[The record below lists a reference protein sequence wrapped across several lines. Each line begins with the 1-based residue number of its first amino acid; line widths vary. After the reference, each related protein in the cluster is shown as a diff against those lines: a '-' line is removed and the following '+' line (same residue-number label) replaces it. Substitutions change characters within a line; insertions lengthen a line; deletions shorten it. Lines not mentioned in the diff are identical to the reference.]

1 MKKRMIALVM
11 ALVFVVSMAGVSFA
25 SDQSD
30 GLSGLM
36 DMISGIAQSAG
47 SQSSNNEDASDSS
60 GMISGISDIFSDLAD
75 STGSQAGGNE
85 DGSDVMAGIQ
95 DLIST
100 IAGSIS
106 AETREDVIDE
116 DVIGEEAA
124 SGLAGTLE
132 GSEAGKIDAD
142 LDTVAG
148 IAAVDPD
155 MEYDTLA
162 DWDIMVPVP
171 EGVTAVFSSDG
182 YTLYPTD
189 EQSIPYVRVN
199 SYSGYSDEEEL
210 IDDLFDVMAADHDD
224 LEILYGPEYVDAEG
238 REYCEVVF
246 EYDVQG
252 YPVTDT
258 RLITMAGGRAY
269 MFTAKEVSELELY
282 VDDLLEVVV
291 LGSIFLG
298 EDGGD
303 IDVTVEEPQELA
315 ENELY
320 WGMGLEVIDEY
331 DLEGD
336 FEIFDEV
343 GLMMWLPD
351 ILSPAILPEEQPN
364 PELFLGYYTTKD
376 ESAYA
381 SVVYQPADVTLEDYK
396 ELLGSMEGLIEDVE
410 DFVINGLP
418 FICYYIP
425 SGDSMCLATVVDGG
439 IVEFAFA
446 PMSDEEFG
454 AYAEVMGVSIQEA
467 Q

>member
-1 MKKRMIALVM
+1 MKKRIIALVM
-11 ALVFVVSMAGVSFA
+11 ALAFVVSMAGVSFA
-25 SDQSD
+25 SDKTD
-30 GLSGLM
+30 ELPGLM
-36 DMISGIAQSAG
+36 DLISGIAESAG

-85 DGSDVMAGIQ
+85 EGSDVMSGIQ
-95 DLIST
+95 NLIST
-100 IAGSIS
+100 IAGSIN
-106 AETREDVIDE
+106 AETEEDVIDE
-116 DVIGEEAA
+116 EMIDEEAA
-124 SGLAGTLE
+124 AGLAGVLE
-132 GSEAGKIDAD
+132 GTESAKIEED
-142 LDTVAG
+142 LGTLAG

-155 MEYDTLA
+155 MDYDTLA

-171 EGVTAVFSSDG
+171 DGVTAVFSSDG

-189 EQSIPYVRVN
+189 EESIPYVRVN
-199 SYSGYSDEEEL
+199 SYSGYSNEEEL
-210 IDDLFDVMAADHDD
+210 VEDLFDVMQADHDD
-224 LEILYGPEYVDAEG
+224 LELLYGPEYVDADD
-238 REYCEVVF
+238 REFCEIVF

-258 RLITMAGGRAY
+258 RLVVMNGGRAY
-269 MFTAKEVSELELY
+269 MFTCKEVSELELY
-282 VDDLLEVVV
+282 ADDLLEIVA

-298 EDGGD
+298 DEDD
-303 IDVTVEEPQELA
+303 IDVIVDEPQELG

-336 FEIFDEV
+336 FVTFDEV

-351 ILSPAILPEEQPN
+351 ILSPGILPEEQPN
-364 PELFLGYYTTKD
+364 PELFLGYFTTDD

-381 SVVYQPADVTLEDYK
+381 SAVYQPADVTLEDYK
-396 ELLGSMEGLIEDVE
+396 ELLESMEGMIEDVE

-418 FICYYIP
+418 FICYTIP
-425 SGDSMCLATVVDGG
+425 AGDSLCLATAVDGG
-439 IVEFAFA
+439 IAEFAFA
-446 PMSDEEFG
+446 PMSDGEFN

-467 Q
+467 E